1 MEPPQSARH
10 LLDQAYKGFNA
21 RNAEAVLAL
30 MQPDVAWPKGFV
42 GGYEH
47 GQAAVQDYW
56 TDQWASI
63 DPHVEPT
70 GYELLPDGRI
80 AVTVH
85 QVVHDLAGTLLI
97 DTTLH
102 HIYRLRDG
110 LIEHMEIQPVQ

>member
-1 MEPPQSARH
+1 MQP
-10 LLDQAYKGFNA
+10 DQATTALLTRIYRGFNA

-30 MQPDVAWPKGFV
+30 MQPGVQWPKGFV

-47 GQAAVQDYW
+47 GRDAVRAYW
-56 TDQWASI
+56 ADQWASI

-70 GYELLPDGRI
+70 AFELLPDGRV

-85 QVVHDLAGTLLI
+85 QVVRELNGTLLM
-97 DTTLH
+97 DVQLH

-110 LIEHMEIQPVQ
+110 LIEQMDIQPIQ

>member
-1 MEPPQSARH
+1 MQPDQATQH

-21 RNAEAVLAL
+21 RDAEAVLAL
-30 MQPDVAWPKGFV
+30 MQPDVEWPKGFV

-47 GQAAVQDYW
+47 GQAAVRDYW

-63 DPHVEPT
+63 NPHVEPT
-70 GYELLPDGRI
+70 AYELLPDGRT

-85 QVVHDLAGTLLI
+85 QVVRDLAGALLM
-97 DTTLH
+97 DVMLH

-110 LIEHMEIQPVQ
+110 LIQHMEIQAL

>member
-1 MEPPQSARH
+1 MEPAQLVRH
-10 LLDQAYKGFNA
+10 LLEQVYRDFNA
-21 RNAEAVLAL
+21 RDAEAILAL

-47 GQAAVQDYW
+47 GRAAVRDYW
-56 TDQWASI
+56 TKQWASI
-63 DPHVEPT
+63 DPRVEPT

-85 QVVHDLAGTLLI
+85 QVVCELDGTLLI

-110 LIEHMEIQPVQ
+110 LIEHMEIQSN